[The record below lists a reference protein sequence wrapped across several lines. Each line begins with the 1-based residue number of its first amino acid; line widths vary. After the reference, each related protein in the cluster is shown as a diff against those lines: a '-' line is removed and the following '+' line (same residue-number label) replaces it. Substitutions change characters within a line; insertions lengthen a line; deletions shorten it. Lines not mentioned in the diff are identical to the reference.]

1 MSNYLTLKE
10 IRAIQT
16 TKAESLEEL
25 FMLLSMAGHHF
36 NRLDK
41 ISVTSIAWMFMDE
54 CTSVGMGLTQEPGPV
69 TMELFSTMYHHV
81 VDTKKFHQ
89 AAKSSKRT
97 TWARMGFYMLG
108 MTYRDKDIILS
119 NFSKSGF
126 DMIANAHPELV
137 RIFRKYGIWKPEKY
151 GDFNPYL

>member
-16 TKAESLEEL
+16 TKAETMEEL

-36 NRLDK
+36 TRLDE
-41 ISVTSIAWMFMDE
+41 IPVMSIAWLFMDE

-69 TMELFSTMYHHV
+69 TRELFSTMYHHV

-89 AAKSSKRT
+89 AARSSKRT
-97 TWARMGFYMLG
+97 VFARMGFYMLG
-108 MTYRDKDIILS
+108 MAYRDKDIILS

-126 DMIANAHPELV
+126 DMVASAHPEIV
-137 RIFRKYGIWKPEKY
+137 VIFRKYGIWKPEKY

>member
-16 TKAESLEEL
+16 TKAETMEEL

-36 NRLDK
+36 TRLDE

-54 CTSVGMGLTQEPGPV
+54 CTSVGMGLTQKPGPV

-81 VDTKKFHQ
+81 VDTKKFHH
-89 AAKSSKRT
+89 AVKSSRRT
-97 TWARMGFYMLG
+97 IWARMGFYMLG
-108 MTYRDKDIILS
+108 MAYRDKDIILS

-126 DMIANAHPELV
+126 DMIASSHPEIV
-137 RIFRKYGIWKPEKY
+137 EIFRKYGIWKPEKY